1 MMILLFECRIVDA
14 DRHMLVIRDQWFSA
28 YAKFSEKLTFLSE
41 YCMKTCRVE
50 LLIKPSKRKRLLH

>member
-1 MMILLFECRIVDA
+1 MMILPSECQIVDA
-14 DRHMLVIRDQWFSA
+14 DRQMLVIRDQWFST

-41 YCMKTCRVE
+41 YCMKMCRVE